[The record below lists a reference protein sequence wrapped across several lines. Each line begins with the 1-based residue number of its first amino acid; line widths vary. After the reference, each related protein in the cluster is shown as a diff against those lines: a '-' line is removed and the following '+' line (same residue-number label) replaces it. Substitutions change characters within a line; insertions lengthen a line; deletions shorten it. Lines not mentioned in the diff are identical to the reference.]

1 MRILKEGFIY
11 TATSI
16 IQKIIPFLLMPFLTR
31 ILSTEEYGM
40 VAIFLV
46 ALSVYSLFIGASI
59 NGFVRV
65 I

>member
-1 MRILKEGFIY
+1 
-11 TATSI
+11 
-16 IQKIIPFLLMPFLTR
+16 MPFLTR